1 MGNMSGSS
9 HSSDSHGV
17 YSAYSAYSGT
27 TVFSPLSVD
36 NTSDYQQMECSRR
49 RDKNSSKLKEESPT
63 ESVSPHRT
71 FKEVAHMRT
80 KSDITPTLSST
91 GSGKSSRSFSLS
103 RSKSIAS
110 ARDKWKFSNSY
121 GLLPFLNRDL
131 KHNLN
136 ESIEKGAEDVD
147 SLRRR
152 LNTESQERQRLE
164 REVGKLVKMNEQFQ
178 EELRDQ
184 EKGPSDS
191 LSLMYSNLLRK
202 YEAVS
207 EEYNKVIKS
216 HNDAVNKSEQYQDQL
231 KQYKNSYENILNE
244 RNKYKQQCTQVSTN
258 TPEFIVT
265 IAPVVYPI
273 IGEH

>member
-1 MGNMSGSS
+1 M
-9 HSSDSHGV
+9 
-17 YSAYSAYSGT
+17 
-27 TVFSPLSVD
+27 D

-49 RDKNSSKLKEESPT
+49 RDKNSSKMKEDSSPGESGLKD
-63 ESVSPHRT
+63 VSS
-71 FKEVAHMRT
+71 HMRT
-80 KSDITPTLSST
+80 KSDITPSLSSS
-91 GSGKSSRSFSLS
+91 GSGGKSSRSFSLS

-136 ESIEKGAEDVD
+136 QSLEKCSEDSE
-147 SLRRR
+147 SLRLR

-202 YEAVS
+202 YEALS
-207 EEYNKVIKS
+207 EEYNKVVKS
-216 HNDAVNKSEQYQDQL
+216 HNDAVNKTEQYQDQL

-244 RNKYKQQCTQVSTN
+244 RNKYKQQCTQVKVKTVIGSQQILTRS
-258 TPEFIVT
+258 
-265 IAPVVYPI
+265 PVN
-273 IGEH
+273 

>member
-131 KHNLN
+131 KQHNLN
-136 ESIEKGAEDVD
+136 QSLEKCSEDSD
-147 SLRRR
+147 SLRLR

-164 REVGKLVKMNEQFQ
+164 REVGRLVKMTEQYQ
-178 EELRDQ
+178 EEILNLRDQ
-184 EKGPSDS
+184 HKQFLALEGGPHES

-202 YEAVS
+202 YETLS
-207 EEYNKVIKS
+207 EDYNKVVKS
-216 HNDAVNKSEQYQDQL
+216 HNDAVNKTEQYQDQL

-244 RNKYKQQCTQVSTN
+244 RNKYKQQCTQVRKTQ
-258 TPEFIVT
+258 
-265 IAPVVYPI
+265 
-273 IGEH
+273 